1 MRDRML
7 FLPTCLVLG
16 IFSGAF
22 LLLSD
27 LAASDKKTVLAGT
40 ADLDDLPNS
49 PLRLLAYVHLR
60 NIHGSTG
67 AGRTARQ
74 LTEHLAQR
82 PDIQLR
88 VLADA
93 GDKTRILPLVGEP
106 WTSFA
111 YHTFANETSRQ
122 QARWYLV
129 NAPRAERFWP
139 EAQIVFCT
147 AESYVPVT
155 KARLVVT
162 AHDAGYFEQVAHRRE
177 LAFWKTR
184 LKWSLLFGRLASKA
198 DLFHTVSEFSA
209 ERLAHFFPEIA
220 SRIRCVHNG
229 VTPHFF
235 DPVPE
240 AGTEFLRQVGLTGRP
255 FLLIPGGL
263 HFRKNAELILAVL
276 PALIEQFP
284 DIVVAGVNHNDPVYL
299 ERAAALAPNFRLLG
313 FVSED
318 ALHALYAAATIVWY
332 PSRYEGFGLPVV
344 EAMACG
350 APVVASNSSSIPEI
364 AGNAAL
370 LADPASSEAHLAA
383 LSNLL
388 TDERAREQLSAAG
401 RLQARRFTWE
411 RSAANLKQ
419 EFDKLL

>member
-1 MRDRML
+1 MH
-7 FLPTCLVLG
+7 
-16 IFSGAF
+16 
-22 LLLSD
+22 
-27 LAASDKKTVLAGT
+27 
-40 ADLDDLPNS
+40 
-49 PLRLLAYVHLR
+49 LLAYVHLR
-60 NIHGSTG
+60 NIHASTG

-82 PDIQLR
+82 KDIELR
-88 VLADA
+88 ILADA

-106 WTSFA
+106 WTSFD
-111 YHTFANETSRQ
+111 YHTFSADTSRQ
-122 QARWYLV
+122 QARWFLL
-129 NAPRAERFWP
+129 NRPHAEQFWP

-155 KARLVVT
+155 QARLVVT
-162 AHDAGYFEQVAHRRE
+162 AHDAGYFENVAHRRE

-184 LKWSLLFGRLASKA
+184 WKWSLLFSRLARKA

-209 ERLAHFFPEIA
+209 GRLAHFFPEIA

-240 AGTEFLRQVGLTGRP
+240 AGAEFLEETGLAGRP

-276 PALIEQFP
+276 PDLIKRFP
-284 DIVVAGVNHNDPVYL
+284 DLVIAGVNHNDPVYL

-313 FVSED
+313 FVSDD

-350 APVVASNSSSIPEI
+350 APVVASRGSSIPEI
-364 AGNAAL
+364 AGEAAL
-370 LADPASSEAHLAA
+370 LADPTSPEAHLEA

-388 TDERAREQLSAAG
+388 TDERAREQLSSAG
-401 RLQARRFTWE
+401 RQQARKFTWE
-411 RSAANLKQ
+411 QSAARLKQ
-419 EFDKLL
+419 EFDKIL